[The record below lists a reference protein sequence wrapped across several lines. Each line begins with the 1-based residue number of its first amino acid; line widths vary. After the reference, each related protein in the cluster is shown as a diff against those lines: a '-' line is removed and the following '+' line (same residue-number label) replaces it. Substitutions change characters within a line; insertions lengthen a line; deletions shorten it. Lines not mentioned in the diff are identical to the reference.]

1 MKEKNI
7 MKKSF
12 SLSASVIRK
21 NRISFCIWLM
31 EILLL
36 FILSAF
42 FVPTVDDLIFR
53 FSFEYHSVREFF
65 HYVIYYG
72 NGRLLGNAFVLFF
85 SRHTALFYALQTIL
99 FAVFSVVLEKC
110 VALPYSRHYVFLY
123 FIFQPLPVWNS
134 TFSWMSSFINYYFP
148 LILLAVVLL
157 LLKKYFQAQIKHVNL
172 WLPALFFAGVAMQLF
187 NELNAAVNILVAFLL
202 CLLFKRRKRKML
214 APVLL
219 FVSNLVG
226 LQGPCSLQNVLILQ
240 KRFPIRTH
248 LGRIRFPI
256 KTIGKRFSALRRANT
271 FACCFIISSFRFF
284 CLARLFCFIFP
295 FWHLCFML
303 HAKRSS
309 IP

>member
-53 FSFEYHSVREFF
+53 FSFEYHSVREFL

-99 FAVFSVVLEKC
+99 FAVF
-110 VALPYSRHYVFLY
+110 
-123 FIFQPLPVWNS
+123 
-134 TFSWMSSFINYYFP
+134 
-148 LILLAVVLL
+148 
-157 LLKKYFQAQIKHVNL
+157 
-172 WLPALFFAGVAMQLF
+172 
-187 NELNAAVNILVAFLL
+187 
-202 CLLFKRRKRKML
+202 
-214 APVLL
+214 
-219 FVSNLVG
+219 
-226 LQGPCSLQNVLILQ
+226 CS
-240 KRFPIRTH
+240 
-248 LGRIRFPI
+248 
-256 KTIGKRFSALRRANT
+256 
-271 FACCFIISSFRFF
+271 
-284 CLARLFCFIFP
+284 ARLFCFIFP
-295 FWHLCFML
+295 FWRLCFML